1 MVRTKDTWPPN
12 YPDLN
17 PMDYYV
23 WGAVQAKVNDHP
35 LVDHVA
41 LQERIRKV
49 TRKMVHEEVARGRAS
64 SRFRPRLE
72 CIIQA
77 GGGYID

>member
-49 TRKMVHEEVARGRAS
+49 TRKMVHEEVARAC

-72 CIIQA
+72 GIIQA
-77 GGGYID
+77 RGGYID